1 MCLATPMQITKI
13 ISEGQAMAEMNGVNL
28 SVNIDLLDDVQKGD
42 YVLVHVGIAMA
53 KISPEKAKETLGLIY
68 GDMEKESLK

>member
-13 ISEGQAMAEMNGVNL
+13 ISKGQAMAEMNGVNL

-68 GDMEKESLK
+68 GDMEKESRK